1 MVHAALVLSVKVKC
15 LLKVPYSVCRHGDG
29 RTKLNYWFKDSFFTL
44 MVCLLIMLVLLV
56 TLEPGVVTLNILAIL
71 IILMSD
77 KFKLNSFK
85 CLNSS

>member
-44 MVCLLIMLVLLV
+44 RVFLLNMLVLLV
-56 TLEPGVVTLNILAIL
+56 SLEPGHSCHISNINNFNVRQIQT
-71 IILMSD
+71 
-77 KFKLNSFK
+77 K
-85 CLNSS
+85 